1 MVDQNE
7 FERIMKSLI
16 KTPKKQPITADTGN
30 IRFTQY
36 ESTGLKIFIFKW

>member
-16 KTPKKQPITADTGN
+16 KSPKKQAIATDTGK